1 MLPPTAL
8 ARVASSEVDAS
19 GEVPAGLKTGAETDA
34 DIRDGEVI
42 GDESATEAA
51 VLKDAGIG
59 RPDEL
64 GLKGCADAEGP
75 KAALVSGP
83 LGRLFSRPLDEVEV
97 PTGLADPF
105 EDGPGGLP

>member
-1 MLPPTAL
+1 MLPPIAL

-19 GEVPAGLKTGAETDA
+19 GEVPAGLNTGAETDA
-34 DIRDGEVI
+34 DIREGEVI

-83 LGRLFSRPLDEVEV
+83 LGRLIWRMTERVSQAWQSTLGFSRH
-97 PTGLADPF
+97 
-105 EDGPGGLP
+105 LPA

>member
-8 ARVASSEVDAS
+8 TRVASSEVDTS
-19 GEVPAGLKTGAETDA
+19 GDVPAGLKTGAETDA
-34 DIRDGEVI
+34 DIREGEVI
-42 GDESATEAA
+42 GDESAIEAA

-75 KAALVSGP
+75 KAALASGP
-83 LGRLFSRPLDEVEV
+83 LGRLIYQATKRV
-97 PTGLADPF
+97 
-105 EDGPGGLP
+105 